1 MNFSK
6 TKPDLIESTHDAVVP
21 EATNTKINQ
30 PTFSENIC
38 GSLQS
43 FYDNYFKRYAF
54 FLILIIIGILFLLYR
69 YYKNKEIKR
78 QKEIMQKKLSFAE
91 STDLPL
97 NSQQD
102 QMTRHIYELLKEN
115 KNTPSKKANYRN

>member
-6 TKPDLIESTHDAVVP
+6 TKPDLIESSHNAVIN
-21 EATNTKINQ
+21 EIANAKINQ

-38 GSLQS
+38 SSIKS

-54 FLILIIIGILFLLYR
+54 LLILIIIGILFLLYR

-78 QKEIMQKKLSFAE
+78 QKEINQKNLS
-91 STDLPL
+91 L

-102 QMTRHIYELLKEN
+102 QMTQRIYELLK
-115 KNTPSKKANYRN
+115 KNTTIK